1 MNQSKRSVR
10 ARRKAKANRLHRWN
24 GVPKADS
31 KFKVLR

>member
-1 MNQSKRSVR
+1 MSQKRQIR
-10 ARRKAKANRLHRWN
+10 ARRKAKANRLYRWN